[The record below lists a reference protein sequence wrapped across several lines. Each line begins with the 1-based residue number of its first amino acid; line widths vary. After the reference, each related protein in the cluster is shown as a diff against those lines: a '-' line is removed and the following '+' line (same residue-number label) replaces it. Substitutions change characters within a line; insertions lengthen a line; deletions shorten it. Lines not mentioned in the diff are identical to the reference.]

1 MCVSIYIYT
10 HTYISIYEH
19 ISASSRR
26 GSTFRGISQMEGEAF
41 DGNFTRGGGHFEGRF
56 TKKELIPQPSTI
68 NPKPPTP
75 SHTPFT
81 LNS

>member
-10 HTYISIYEH
+10 NTYISIYEQ

-26 GSTFRGISQMEGEAF
+26 GRTFRGISQMEGGAF
-41 DGNFTRGGGHFEGRF
+41 DGKFTRGGVHFEGRF
-56 TKKELIPQPSTI
+56 TKKDLIPQPSTI

-75 SHTPFT
+75 RHAPFT
-81 LNS
+81 LNP